1 MGAFD
6 KSFSDIDNTRDGSV
20 YVVDDNGWG
29 WFFLAIIVSLPFFLF
44 SFFLK
49 QISSYI
55 CRHPVI
61 SMLIYLLFAIVIS
74 SAINRKTY
82 VKHRSLAFGGIL
94 LMMMPMAYL
103 QGVYCI
109 PYISASDSVF
119 ILTLEW
125 IFSTGIMLGITAFL
139 IALTNLSRNGFVR
152 LFIGALFLI
161 ISLYLIHPPS
171 GLTWE
176 YISRLYSTA
185 G

>member
-6 KSFSDIDNTRDGSV
+6 KSFGDVDNTRDGSV
-20 YVVDDNGWG
+20 YVVDDSGWG
-29 WFFLAIIVSLPFFLF
+29 WFFLVIIASLPFFLF

-55 CRHPVI
+55 CSHPVI
-61 SMLIYLLFAIVIS
+61 SMLIYLLFAVVIS
-74 SAINRKTY
+74 LAINRKNY

-94 LMMMPMAYL
+94 LMMIPMAYL

-109 PYISASDSVF
+109 PYISAGDSVF
-119 ILTLEW
+119 MLTLEW
-125 IFSTGIMLGITAFL
+125 IFSTGIMLGITTFL
-139 IALTNLSRNGFVR
+139 IALTNLSRNGFIR
-152 LFIGALFLI
+152 FLTGALFLI
-161 ISLYLIHPPS
+161 ISLCLIHPPS

-176 YISRLYSTA
+176 YIFRLYSTA